1 MIGLVVHGFIAC
13 LSLELFLRHGIAYKL
28 RWLTLP
34 VEMSPLML
42 GLAIS
47 GNVHQPS
54 GWGALGIPLQWFA
67 AGVIW
72 HLIRVFLYRRKTD
85 HP

>member
-1 MIGLVVHGFIAC
+1 MP
-13 LSLELFLRHGIAYKL
+13 SLDLFLRDGIAYKL
-28 RWLTLP
+28 RSLTLP
-34 VEMSPLML
+34 VEIIPLIL

-54 GWGALGIPLQWFA
+54 GWGALGIPLQLFA

-72 HLIRVFLYRRKTD
+72 HLIGVFLYRRKTD